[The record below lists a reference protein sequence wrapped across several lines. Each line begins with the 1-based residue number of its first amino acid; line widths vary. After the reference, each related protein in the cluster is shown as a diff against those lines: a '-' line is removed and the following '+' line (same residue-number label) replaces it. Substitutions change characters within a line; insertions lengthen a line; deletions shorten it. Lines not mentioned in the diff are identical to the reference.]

1 MELYYE
7 TPGSIAEALG
17 MLADEKA
24 IFIDTEDALN
34 ILTQYPERSYKLH
47 WNSPVQGRVVMI
59 PQQEKDQDKDG
70 IAAGHR

>member
-1 MELYYE
+1 MEVYYE

-17 MLADEKA
+17 MLTDEKA

-34 ILTQYPERSYKLH
+34 ILAEYPARSYKLH

-59 PQQEKDQDKDG
+59 PQQGNDKGGDDT
-70 IAAGHR
+70 